1 MIGRTKLDDIEL
13 PDDVKPSNSHVAVNT
28 ITDPDGTER
37 QIVRA
42 NMPFGSV
49 GTGEFG
55 TYYAAYSATPSV
67 TELMLE
73 RMFIGDPP
81 GNYDRILDFSTAVTG
96 NLFFVPSA
104 GFLDDLPA
112 PPDQPAPATP
122 SPSTPPS
129 APAADGSL
137 GIGGLKRSSQP

>member
-1 MIGRTKLDDIEL
+1 
-13 PDDVKPSNSHVAVNT
+13 
-28 ITDPDGTER
+28 
-37 QIVRA
+37 
-42 NMPFGSV
+42 MPFGSV
-49 GTGEFG
+49 GASEFG

-67 TELMLE
+67 TERMLE

-96 NLFFVPSA
+96 NLFFAPSA

-112 PPDQPAPATP
+112 PPDRPDPAMTS

-137 GIGGLKRSSQP
+137 GIGGLKRSSQQ